1 MNELSSCTYCE
12 NFEGEMILVN
22 GNVQR
27 YNFCPICGRPY
38 TSDGID
44 LLERRRVSVP
54 GEPEQS

>member
-1 MNELSSCTYCE
+1 MNKLSSCTYCE

-22 GNVQR
+22 GNVHH

-44 LLERRRVSVP
+44 LLVRRTASALGEHER
-54 GEPEQS
+54 G